1 MIEPGAYWILMAS
14 PLFQPEHEEF
24 RQTVRRF
31 IEREVAPHAAE
42 WDVARTF
49 PRELFRRFGELDL
62 LGLKYPEAYGGTNS
76 GLLYEAV
83 LMEELSR
90 CGSGGVAGAIGA
102 HIAIATPPLFRYGSE
117 ALKKRWLTPAVS
129 GEAIG
134 ALAITEPG
142 GGSDVAAIK
151 TRAVRQDGH
160 FVVNGSKVF
169 ITNGTRADFLV
180 TAVRTT
186 PEGGHHGISLLLVER
201 GTPGFS
207 ASRIETLGWW
217 PSDTAELT
225 FADARVPVGNLLG
238 EENRGF
244 RYIMET
250 FQWERLWAA
259 ITSAAGAQRSLELA
273 IDYAQNRVAFGQ
285 PLAHMQVIRHK
296 LADMALEVEKARR
309 LAYHALW
316 LYLEDR
322 PSAKETAM
330 AKLAAT
336 EAASWVADQALQI
349 HGGYGYTM
357 EFPIQRA
364 WRDARLGPIGG
375 GTSEIMKEIIAKES
389 DW

>member
-1 MIEPGAYWILMAS
+1 MQS
-14 PLFQPEHEEF
+14 PLFRSEHDDF

-31 IEREVAPHAAE
+31 IDHEVAPHADEWEAE
-42 WDVARTF
+42 RTF

-62 LGLKYPEAYGGTNS
+62 LGLKYPEAYGGTNA
-76 GLLYEAV
+76 GPVYEAV

-102 HIAIATPPLFRYGSE
+102 HVAIATPPLFQHGTE
-117 ALKKRWLTPAVS
+117 AQKQRWLKPAVR
-129 GEAIG
+129 GEAIA
-134 ALAITEPG
+134 ALAITEPS
-142 GGSDVAAIK
+142 GGSDVAAIQ
-151 TRAVRQDGH
+151 TRAVRQGDH
-160 FVVNGSKVF
+160 YVVNGSKTF
-169 ITNGTRADFLV
+169 ITNGTRADFVV

-186 PEGGHHGISLLLVER
+186 AEGGHRGTSLLMIER

-207 ASRIETLGWW
+207 SGRRIETIGWW
-217 PSDTAELT
+217 PSDTAELV
-225 FADARVPVGNLLG
+225 FEDARVPADFLLG

-244 RYIMET
+244 GYIMET

-259 ITSAAGAQRSLELA
+259 IASTAGAQRSLDLA
-273 IDYAQNRVAFGQ
+273 VAYAQNRVAFGQ
-285 PLAHMQVIRHK
+285 PLAHMPVIRHR
-296 LADMALEVEKARR
+296 LAEMALEVEKARR

-316 LYLEDR
+316 LFVEGQ
-322 PSAKETAM
+322 PCVKEVAM

-336 EAASWVADQALQI
+336 EAACWVADRALQI
-349 HGGYGYTM
+349 HGGYGYSM

-375 GTSEIMKEIIAKES
+375 GTSEIMKEIIARES